1 MRRLCFSALLVLV
14 SLVTLAPA
22 GAVSAPPGESP
33 LHWHDRLAPALA
45 EAAKTHRLVLVDL
58 YADWC
63 TWCKVLDEQVYSTP
77 DFRAKARDFVLAR
90 IDVDRDPEGLE
101 LQARYSAETLPT
113 MLILDERRVKV
124 GAVEGFR
131 PLVGYLARIDTEIED
146 YHFLVAA
153 YEKSLADQD
162 VDTWRH
168 LAGQLHGRADG
179 ARAAV
184 VYGKLLERGG
194 LDAHGVRWTRYL
206 LADAERLAGQF
217 DAAQTD
223 LAAARQAAAE
233 AHDTDLA
240 ERSDLLRFYVA
251 QDRGDC
257 QQAKG
262 ALDLFLRDNPR
273 SEYGPAAERA
283 LRALQSDAHCA

>member
-1 MRRLCFSALLVLV
+1 MRRLRFSALLALV
-14 SLVTLAPA
+14 SLAPA
-22 GAVSAPPGESP
+22 AAAGAPPAPSAP
-33 LHWHDRLAPALA
+33 HWHDRLTPALA

-63 TWCKVLDEQVYSTP
+63 AWCKTLDEQVYSTP
-77 DFRAKARDFVLAR
+77 EFRDKARDFVLAR

-101 LQARYSAETLPT
+101 LQARFSAETLPT
-113 MLILDERRVKV
+113 MLILDENRVKV

-131 PLVGYLARIDTEIED
+131 PLASYLARIDTEIAD
-146 YHFLVAA
+146 YRGLVAE
-153 YEKSLADQD
+153 YERSIAAQD
-162 VDTWRH
+162 VEAWRH
-168 LAGQLHGRADG
+168 LAGKLHGRADG

-184 VYGKLLERGG
+184 VYGKMLERAG
-194 LDAHGVRWTRYL
+194 LDAYGVRWTRYL

-217 DAAQTD
+217 DAAQKN

-233 AHDTDLA
+233 AQDADLA
-240 ERSDLLRFYVA
+240 ERADLLRFYVA

-262 ALDLFLRDNPR
+262 ALDSFLRDYPR
-273 SEYGPAAERA
+273 SEYVPAARRARRA
-283 LRALQSDAHCA
+283 LDSDAHCA